1 MDREGTVDGV
11 GELRRGT
18 HLLLVLSWSSLR
30 QPPEPAPQWGPAFLS
45 VLASTSSFG
54 YLCRA
59 FTCTV
64 VCYRQ
69 VNSGMILS
77 ASRKI
82 LSVRAFEWLIPR
94 LGADPV
100 PPSIEC

>member
-1 MDREGTVDGV
+1 MDREVTVDGV
-11 GELRRGT
+11 GELQRGT
-18 HLLLVLSWSSLR
+18 HLFLVLLGWSSLR

-69 VNSGMILS
+69 VNGGMILN

-82 LSVRAFEWLIPR
+82 LSVRAFEWLSPR
-94 LGADPV
+94 LGADPRSPV
-100 PPSIEC
+100 Y